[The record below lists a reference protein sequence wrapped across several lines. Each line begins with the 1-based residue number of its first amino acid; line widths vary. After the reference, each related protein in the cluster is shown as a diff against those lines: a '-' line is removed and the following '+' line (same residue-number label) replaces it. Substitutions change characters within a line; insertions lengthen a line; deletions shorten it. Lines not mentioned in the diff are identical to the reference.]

1 MRRLIATALALAT
14 GSAQAAD
21 PADLVEAIDRADTVR
36 MTRLVAER
44 FRHAGISINEGLVW
58 RLQPFDE
65 TFNWYNVFTDTILI
79 AEMPR
84 AGETEAYWSGW
95 STLLTG
101 DEWDWRSF
109 FEDDDEAL
117 RLARFNQFFLAAHEY
132 GHAVT
137 YRYDPDHEKR
147 WDGSINCREYLAD
160 RLAAAMLVELAGE
173 HAAFGRLRDRYRAL
187 IAEINAHIA
196 PADRYDPPDFAAIEA
211 DCRIMDV
218 RQPTVSTMTPYASA
232 FFARQ
237 TTLLAQDLP
246 PLGDLHA
253 AHLRPW
259 WDERRLPDS
268 GRAGAVTTL
277 APVEGLDGAA
287 PAILAD
293 GTSRELAFA
302 PDASLMVVEERIEV
316 VDGRVHAGFAYG
328 RVGEPI
334 EVVMRFG
341 PIDGPADPAGIDN
354 SRGIASLGP
363 DRFLLLNSGF
373 GGAAEEIFLIDL
385 RRGSDG
391 WRLRIVPMGAAGAT
405 DTRVLADAAGGIHVL
420 LNDLAATIEGQ
431 RRWRHLRLDAE
442 TLETKSE
449 TPLSTDLTGLP
460 VAFELDG
467 SLVLQ
472 DGAQL
477 AIAAPGEAPLALAGG
492 LRGFKDGDEAMRAEF
507 QARSLVVSMR
517 EDGGAL
523 VLDRDPIRDALVVR
537 RIAPGAGRR

>member
-1 MRRLIATALALAT
+1 MRPLIAAALALAT

-21 PADLVEAIDRADTVR
+21 PAELVDAIDRADTVR

-44 FRHAGISINEGLVW
+44 FGGAGISINEGLVW
-58 RLQPFDE
+58 MYQPFDRVL
-65 TFNWYNVFTDTILI
+65 NWYNHVTDAILI

-84 AGETEAYWSGW
+84 AGEAETYWSGW

-101 DEWDWRSF
+101 GAWDWRPF
-109 FEDDDEAL
+109 FEDADEAL

-137 YRYDPDHEKR
+137 YRYDPGHEER

-160 RLAAAMLVELAGE
+160 RLAAAMLDELAE
-173 HAAFGRLRDRYRAL
+173 EDAAFGGLRDRYRSL

-218 RQPTVSTMTPYASA
+218 RQPTVSTLTPYASA

-246 PLGDLHA
+246 PLADLHA

-287 PAILAD
+287 PAVLAD
-293 GTSRELAFA
+293 GTSRALIFA
-302 PDASLMVVEERIEV
+302 PDGSLMVVEERVEV
-316 VDGRVHAGFAYG
+316 IDGRVHAGFALG

-334 EVVMRFG
+334 EIVMPFG
-341 PIDGPADPAGIDN
+341 PLDGPADPAGIDN
-354 SRGIASLGP
+354 SRSVAVAGP
-363 DRFLLLNSGF
+363 DRLLVLNDGF
-373 GGAAEEIFLIDL
+373 GLGDENVFLIDL
-385 RRGSDG
+385 RRGRDG
-391 WRLRIVPMGAAGAT
+391 WAPRIVRIDAREAT
-405 DTRVLADAAGGIHVL
+405 GTRVLTDAAGGIHVL
-420 LNDLAATIEGQ
+420 VQDRAAATDGQ

-442 TLETKSE
+442 TLGTTGE
-449 TPLSTDLTGLP
+449 TPLSTEIAGTP
-460 VAFELDG
+460 VAVGLDG

-492 LRGFKDGDEAMRAEF
+492 LRRF
-507 QARSLVVSMR
+507 
-517 EDGGAL
+517 
-523 VLDRDPIRDALVVR
+523 
-537 RIAPGAGRR
+537 